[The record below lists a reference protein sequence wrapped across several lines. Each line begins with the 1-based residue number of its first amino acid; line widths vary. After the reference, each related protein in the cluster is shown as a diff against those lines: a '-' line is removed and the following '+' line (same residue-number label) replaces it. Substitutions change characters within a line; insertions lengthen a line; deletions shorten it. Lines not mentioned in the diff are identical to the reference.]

1 MTDIS
6 NINIVNSAL
15 IGKIQLKSPNE
26 FKNFVNSDEIS
37 KKNEELQIVANQFE
51 AIFLE
56 MLLKQARDSKLSEGL
71 FDTKADDNFVQMFDV
86 ELAKSSS
93 ESVDI
98 GIAEAIIKQMSFHGS
113 ES

>member
-6 NINIVNSAL
+6 SINIGNSAL

-37 KKNEELQIVANQFE
+37 NKNEELQIVANQFE

-56 MLLKQARDSKLSEGL
+56 MLLKQRH
-71 FDTKADDNFVQMFDV
+71 
-86 ELAKSSS
+86 
-93 ESVDI
+93 
-98 GIAEAIIKQMSFHGS
+98 IIR
-113 ES
+113 